1 MRVGLVEVSV
11 VDLDELSARVGILNV
26 GLSDRRQ
33 EAGCILAEL
42 S

>member
-11 VDLDELSARVGILNV
+11 VDLDELTAGVGVLNV

-33 EAGCILAEL
+33 EAGRVLAKL
-42 S
+42 I